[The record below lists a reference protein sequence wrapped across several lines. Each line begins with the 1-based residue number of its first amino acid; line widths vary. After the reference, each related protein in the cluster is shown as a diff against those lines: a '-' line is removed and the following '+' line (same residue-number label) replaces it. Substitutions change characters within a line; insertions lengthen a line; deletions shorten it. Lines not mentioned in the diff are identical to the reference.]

1 MPTVIRTRTFAL
13 RPDQFAWPSF
23 CYYSRRATV
32 GYGVVAVLIGLL
44 VWKGVGTD
52 LITALLAGVGV
63 TAAVVGYGFLRF
75 KMNLQK
81 PANRALYQDCEVTL
95 SDDEIRQDY
104 GDGSFVAFKSFAV
117 KSVRQIGEYYFVIAS
132 GRHVIVAL
140 KTAFTS
146 PEESREFF
154 RRASEMVGKR

>member
-23 CYYSRRATV
+23 RFYARRATV
-32 GYGVVAVLIGLL
+32 GYGVAAALIGLL
-44 VWKGVGTD
+44 VWKGVGAD
-52 LITALLAGVGV
+52 IITAMLTGVGV
-63 TAAVVGYGFLRF
+63 TAAVVGYGFMRF
-75 KMNLQK
+75 KTNLQK

-95 SDDEIRQDY
+95 SEDEIRQDY
-104 GDGSFVAFKSFAV
+104 GDGSFVAFKSFAI

-140 KTAFTS
+140 KTAFAS
-146 PEESREFF
+146 AEESREFF
-154 RRASEMVGKR
+154 RRASQMAGRR